1 MKMLCLLIVMFSI
14 TYTAYSIKDDSVY
27 CFTKKEITV
36 LANRFIQ
43 AEDSISYFKALLLK
57 KDSLSILQDSAYV
70 KAVSQIK
77 LYRENVILW
86 KRKEDEYK
94 NIIKNNQPAWYNN
107 KFLWFGLGVVAT
119 IIIAK

>member
-1 MKMLCLLIVMFSI
+1 MKMLCLLIAMFSI

>member
-119 IIIAK
+119 IIISK